1 MAIQLFQPQYRSIQS
16 PVDLDTLA
24 KTYNTLEQGH
34 QQAVT
39 NSALYATKLA
49 ELDLNE
55 AEDEWRQQQINQI
68 RQTLNDNMVY
78 GNAAAA
84 VDDLTRT
91 YGDIT
96 SNAGMIG
103 RLRAQQDYKTY
114 LANLNKRT
122 DISEADKE
130 YFREVNQYYYEDK
143 IDNKGNIIGG
153 TKWKPI
159 DQEVAAPN
167 MPAMMMQALQIAA
180 KDAGGSTT
188 IYYKDKNGNFT
199 PNASA
204 SVDNLPYM
212 SRSGKYERLSQ
223 DKIKAAL
230 DSIIS
235 NTPGAM
241 EGLQQDFKIAN
252 WRHDKNQ
259 SNSGELII
267 DETTDDK
274 GLKLNFDQYMEKR
287 LKGFYHSASYNHYYN
302 TDTPLAGMSLE
313 AAKARQALVKSSNDV
328 KGVKT
333 AEDFIKL
340 ATNTTPGN
348 YYIEK
353 TSAISTTVGQ
363 SKAATERLKGYADKL
378 GIKFD
383 LNDIDGSYQRIVN
396 EYNGVPPK
404 EIYNTYKQYQTAVN
418 RYEQL
423 IPEGAS
429 DDFKDKLKF
438 VTALEQKVD
447 LSTLTNNK
455 YAQQYVNELNKFW
468 GKDDKRIFYVKDNID
483 DIIKTIDYE
492 SLGLELK
499 TDSNGRK
506 YFEIGKE
513 DAPNLYQ
520 IAINF
525 KPHVTDIKSFSS
537 TGWRAHA
544 PIAGGTVV
552 GFANAVT
559 NWMAGNAEILP
570 KTPYQIFAQIESLYK
585 ESAKSVDL
593 LIGEPTSIP
602 TEIVSDMDVIQTMA
616 QQYVDDG
623 KFSDYKSARD
633 YAADELEASLH
644 NAWGPR
650 IEMAIG
656 INNIPATYNVT
667 SEQRFAAQQILRRAR
682 AKSKDLTSVGY
693 DKNTLK
699 TVINLTLTPELLKDA
714 DIQKYAKILDM
725 KDGYNLTIMADNLFN
740 NSAKNDL
747 LHTQEWANSV
757 DFTTAVNSGVHTFN
771 LEDGNVINTDG
782 TNFIISSD
790 GISTPI
796 TFEKAKKA
804 VGANVKF
811 NDLKYQYHSLKASGQ
826 TITPE
831 MEQTID
837 TYIKLL
843 VMEYNPD
850 IDIDSPTFA
859 AKVNDLK
866 YNLVN
871 SKLY

>member
-16 PVDLDTLA
+16 PIDLDTLA

-84 VDDLTRT
+84 VDDLTKA

-103 RLRAQQDYKTY
+103 RLRAQQDYKAY

-143 IDNKGNIIGG
+143 VDNKGNVIGG
-153 TKWKPI
+153 TKWKPV

-199 PNASA
+199 TNASA

-259 SNSGELII
+259 SANGELII

-274 GLKLNFDQYMEKR
+274 GLKLNFDQYMQKR
-287 LKGFYHSASYNHYYN
+287 LQGFYHSASYNHYYN
-302 TDTPLAGMSLE
+302 TDTPLEGMSIQ
-313 AAKARQALVKSSNDV
+313 AAKARAAANSRRTTDGVSSGISISDYI
-328 KGVKT
+328 KT
-333 AEDFIKL
+333 I
-340 ATNTTPGN
+340 TNTTPGN
-348 YYIEK
+348 YYVAK
-353 TSAISTTVGQ
+353 TSAISATVAQ
-363 SKAATERLKGYADKL
+363 SKAAIEKLKGYADNL
-378 GIKFD
+378 GIKLN
-383 LNDIDGSYQRIVN
+383 LNDITGTYQQIIQK
-396 EYNGVPPK
+396 YKGVPPK
-404 EIYNTYKQYQTAVN
+404 EVYDTYKQYQESTR

-423 IPEGAS
+423 LPQGVSNDI
-429 DDFKDKLKF
+429 KDRISF
-438 VTALEQKVD
+438 ATALENGVD
-447 LSTLTNNK
+447 LSI
-455 YAQQYVNELNKFW
+455 LN
-468 GKDDKRIFYVKDNID
+468 DNPYVKKYIDLINKAFENKDEIPIYLNNFDN
-483 DIIKTIDYE
+483 DIKDIDYE
-492 SLGLELK
+492 SLGL
-499 TDSNGRK
+499 T
-506 YFEIGKE
+506 
-513 DAPNLYQ
+513 
-520 IAINF
+520 
-525 KPHVTDIKSFSS
+525 IKSDNKGNRYLSMNKDDAQNIYLISS
-537 TGWRAHA
+537 ATKGKRK
-544 PIAGGTVV
+544 GTPDSIGIVQGTDQV
-552 GFANAVT
+552 LYEGVHLNTLLENV
-559 NWMAGNAEILP
+559 
-570 KTPYQIFAQIESLYK
+570 YSLYNNTSK
-585 ESAKSVDL
+585 EVDNFL
-593 LIGEPTSIP
+593 GEPANIP
-602 TEIVSDMDVIQTMA
+602 TEIISDMDVIQTMA
-616 QQYVDDG
+616 NQYISDG

-682 AKSKDLTSVGY
+682 AKNKDLTSVGY

-714 DIQKYAKILDM
+714 DIQKYAKVLDM

-740 NSAKNDL
+740 NAAKNDL

-826 TITPE
+826 PITPE

-843 VMEYNPD
+843 VMEYNPN